1 MAINVSMVQG
11 ESRLI
16 EPTVTDGEQ
25 GPPTDITGATIVWK
39 AGVSP
44 FGAASLTKAG
54 SIVNGEE
61 GSFRVTIEPADTLAI
76 SGVLFHW
83 SEIVLSDSSVIKPF
97 LGTFTVAPQSVGGV
111 TVEAFKVRY
120 PEFSDVSDALISMM
134 IAEAADEVGDTWRE
148 RDQVRGRML
157 LVAHKLTIEGEPD
170 RSSSGA
176 SIALTGPIKRD
187 KVGDVETE
195 FAGVGA
201 SAGDG
206 SGTGYGLTSYGRE
219 FAALMRKNFPAIA
232 VV

>member
-16 EPTVTDGEQ
+16 DVTVTDADGTA
-25 GPPTDITGATIVWK
+25 TDITGATIVWK

-44 FGAASLTKAG
+44 FGTASLTKAG
-54 SIVNGEE
+54 AIVDADE
-61 GSFRVTIEPADTLAI
+61 GLFRVTIEPADTASL

-83 SEIVLSDSSVIKPF
+83 AEIVLSDSSVIKPF
-97 LGTFTVAPQSVGGV
+97 LGTFTVSPQSVGGV

-120 PEFSDVSDALISMM
+120 PEFAEVSDALISMM
-134 IAEAADEVGDTWRE
+134 IAEAADEVGDTWLE

-157 LVAHKLTIEGEPD
+157 LVAHKLVMEGEPE
-170 RSSSGA
+170 RTA
-176 SIALTGPIKRD
+176 TGVGIGSAGVVKRD

-195 FAGVGA
+195 YAGMGSV
-201 SAGDG
+201 SG
-206 SGTGYGLTSYGRE
+206 SGSSLGYDQSAYGRE